1 MPGGAHRDAGGGMVV
16 EWHQPLRSEKSEH
29 MAPTGVIWPQFLHRD
44 GCQTKATCVTG
55 FRGAQS
61 TPGRSINTM
70 HAMPHQLGGRGSL
83 GSQLVMRVHTA
94 NMAVEH
100 DTTTLPVA

>member
-1 MPGGAHRDAGGGMVV
+1 MVV
-16 EWHQPLRSEKSEH
+16 EWHQPLCSEKSEH
-29 MAPTGVIWPQFLHRD
+29 MALTGVIWPQFLHRD

-70 HAMPHQLGGRGSL
+70 RAMPHQLGGRGSL
-83 GSQLVMRVHTA
+83 GKPASHACAHRKYGSMI
-94 NMAVEH
+94 
-100 DTTTLPVA
+100 